1 MKKKNSINGLILYSL
16 YSSGGN
22 IVLFISISII
32 LGVIYAVTG
41 NESFSFLLPGIAVT
55 TLPCTLMLTSH
66 KESSSKWNRFQLTMP
81 VKRKDVIAS
90 KYLGLLLLLLVGT
103 AIFGMFTIFAAVLH
117 SGEDIVSSVLFIFSL
132 LAGVALLSGGLFYPA
147 VYVFSDESKSEALS
161 IICILGA
168 FGINAGV
175 LWIGDKVGL
184 ASNSAAVVCLVVSAV
199 LFALSYSVAS
209 KKYSQKDL

>member
-175 LWIGDKVGL
+175 LWMGDKVGL
-184 ASNSAAVVCLVVSAV
+184 ASNSAAVVCLIVSAV

>member
-132 LAGVALLSGGLFYPA
+132 LVGVALLSGGLFYPA

-175 LWIGDKVGL
+175 LWMGDKVGL
-184 ASNSAAVVCLVVSAV
+184 ASNSAAVVCLIVSAV